1 MYTRSIVK
9 NKSSKESENYVPVS
23 NAIKLHKSG

>member
-9 NKSSKESENYVPVS
+9 LD
-23 NAIKLHKSG
+23 ILLM